1 MRQSSSTAGTSSPT
15 RSRATGSAPVSRSG
29 SGEHCHPVEIHEP
42 TETIP
47 FTTEEIAAWR
57 NRRTNVG
64 RSRIAA
70 DSSAP
75 ATAQAQRSPRVAFAC
90 SFRTAAA
97 AGGRAGA
104 TAPAALWSESSRR
117 YGHAARSR
125 ADEQA
130 SGERARRNE
139 GLPVAISGLENT
151 GPACAH
157 RGRAR
162 GTEPRRG
169 QGVARVSRH
178 QGLDRGARTA
188 TAHAGGPGACRHR
201 PLDHVGERL
210 GRPIGDSRRTPM
222 IVSINDER
230 DGR

>member
-1 MRQSSSTAGTSSPT
+1 MAGTSSPT

-29 SGEHCHPVEIHEP
+29 SVSTP
-42 TETIP
+42 T
-47 FTTEEIAAWR
+47 
-57 NRRTNVG
+57 
-64 RSRIAA
+64 RSRYTSRPRRSRSRPTR
-70 DSSAP
+70 SSVEESRANVAGEDP
-75 ATAQAQRSPRVAFAC
+75 RRLTPRHSSSEPSPRVAFAC

-97 AGGRAGA
+97 EGGRAGA

-130 SGERARRNE
+130 SVERARRNE
-139 GLPVAISGLENT
+139 ELRRSSGLENT

-178 QGLDRGARTA
+178 PGLDRGARTA

-201 PLDHVGERL
+201 PLQHVGEGL
-210 GRPIGDSRRTPM
+210 GRPIGPSRRTPM
-222 IVSINDER
+222 IVGIDDER